1 MAKDV
6 RVPMARLTAAPPEQ
20 PADAPPATLIPPQ
33 GEGAPR
39 RPFSTGSPAATER
52 LNVAVRVPQDPAAR
66 VSPSRPV
73 WGRAGG
79 WARCGGEAGRVGA
92 AGVQPRAA
100 PLGYADDLPR
110 MGQLPDGSLD
120 RRRLFL
126 RERGWGGWA
135 KGGGLLREKPADA
148 E

>member
-52 LNVAVRVPQDPAAR
+52 LNVAVRVLQDPVAR
-66 VSPSRPV
+66 MSASRPYS
-73 WGRAGG
+73 GQ
-79 WARCGGEAGRVGA
+79 AR
-92 AGVQPRAA
+92 
-100 PLGYADDLPR
+100 
-110 MGQLPDGSLD
+110 SW
-120 RRRLFL
+120 RR
-126 RERGWGGWA
+126 
-135 KGGGLLREKPADA
+135 
-148 E
+148 